1 MGRRRRSGRRW
12 PHDALFCERTTL
24 EVKNFGDF
32 LFDSFCTIKCKI
44 MFRKHTCTKTDDDS
58 VILSAPLELRGVTEE
73 EDDHQG
79 SGHRVKK
86 VIHDLGSRVHAT
98 FTFTSRGMMDG
109 LEFGK
114 RLDGGFSSPTK
125 EKVFRRLLER
135 ESIRDRCLHPFE
147 SVFFRYYCEI
157 DEMQF
162 ETMKQKQNLSVNL
175 NGFYL
180 AFKESLVSCKTREST
195 NVMMFTI
202 NGTDGM
208 GTLACFEDLGNKLVE
223 TLRID
228 FVPYTEREIQERVQL
243 EYREM
248 AKTLY
253 GEEEEYAAPFAAPRR
268 R

>member
-1 MGRRRRSGRRW
+1 
-12 PHDALFCERTTL
+12 
-24 EVKNFGDF
+24 
-32 LFDSFCTIKCKI
+32 
-44 MFRKHTCTKTDDDS
+44 MFRKNTFTTNTKTDDDS

-73 EDDHQG
+73 EEEG
-79 SGHRVKK
+79 SDRRVK

-98 FTFTSRGMMDG
+98 FTFTSRGMVDG
-109 LEFGK
+109 MELESDWTEDFQV
-114 RLDGGFSSPTK
+114 RRRRFTSDCLS
-125 EKVFRRLLER
+125 EKAFAIDV
-135 ESIRDRCLHPFE
+135 SIP
-147 SVFFRYYCEI
+147 SNPFFRYYCEI

-180 AFKESLVSCKTREST
+180 AFKESLVSCKTRESA
-195 NVMMFTI
+195 NVMVFTM

-208 GTLACFEDLGNKLVE
+208 GTLACLEDLGHKHVE

>member
-1 MGRRRRSGRRW
+1 
-12 PHDALFCERTTL
+12 
-24 EVKNFGDF
+24 
-32 LFDSFCTIKCKI
+32 
-44 MFRKHTCTKTDDDS
+44 MFRTHTCTKTDDDS
-58 VILSAPLELRGVTEE
+58 VILSAPLELRGVAEE

-79 SGHRVKK
+79 SGRRVRK

-98 FTFTSRGMMDG
+98 FTFTSRGMMDSM
-109 LEFGK
+109 ESESDWTEDF
-114 RLDGGFSSPTK
+114 RVRRRRFSGDCSS
-125 EKVFRRLLER
+125 EKAFAIDV
-135 ESIRDRCLHPFE
+135 SIP
-147 SVFFRYYCEI
+147 SNPFFRYYCEI

-180 AFKESLVSCKTREST
+180 AFKESLVSCKTRESA
-195 NVMMFTI
+195 NVMVFTM

-208 GTLACFEDLGNKLVE
+208 GTLACLEDLGHKHVE

>member
-1 MGRRRRSGRRW
+1 
-12 PHDALFCERTTL
+12 L
-24 EVKNFGDF
+24 EIFFSTVSAQ
-32 LFDSFCTIKCKI
+32 LSKI
-44 MFRKHTCTKTDDDS
+44 MFRKHTRTKTDDDS
-58 VILSAPLELRGVTEE
+58 AILSAPLELRGVAEE

-79 SGHRVKK
+79 SGRRVRK

-98 FTFTSRGMMDG
+98 FTFTSRGMMDSM
-109 LEFGK
+109 ESESDWTEDF
-114 RLDGGFSSPTK
+114 RVRRRRFSGDCSS
-125 EKVFRRLLER
+125 EKAFAIDV
-135 ESIRDRCLHPFE
+135 SIP
-147 SVFFRYYCEI
+147 SNPFFRYYCEI

-180 AFKESLVSCKTREST
+180 AFKESLISCKERESA
-195 NVMMFTI
+195 NVMVFTM

-208 GTLACFEDLGNKLVE
+208 GTLACLEDLGHKHVE

>member
-1 MGRRRRSGRRW
+1 
-12 PHDALFCERTTL
+12 
-24 EVKNFGDF
+24 
-32 LFDSFCTIKCKI
+32 
-44 MFRKHTCTKTDDDS
+44 MFRKTSGFTPTNTKTDDDS
-58 VILSAPLELRGVTEE
+58 TILSAPLELRGVVAEE
-73 EDDHQG
+73 EEENR
-79 SGHRVKK
+79 RVK

-109 LEFGK
+109 MELESDWTEDFQV
-114 RLDGGFSSPTK
+114 RRRRFTSDCLS
-125 EKVFRRLLER
+125 EKAFAIDV
-135 ESIRDRCLHPFE
+135 SIP
-147 SVFFRYYCEI
+147 SNPFFRYYCEI

-180 AFKESLVSCKTREST
+180 AFKESLVSCKTRESA
-195 NVMMFTI
+195 NVMVFTM

-208 GTLACFEDLGNKLVE
+208 GTLACLEDLGHKHVE

-243 EYREM
+243 ECREM

>member
-1 MGRRRRSGRRW
+1 
-12 PHDALFCERTTL
+12 
-24 EVKNFGDF
+24 
-32 LFDSFCTIKCKI
+32 

-58 VILSAPLELRGVTEE
+58 GVILSAPLELRGVAEE

-79 SGHRVKK
+79 SGRRVRK

-98 FTFTSRGMMDG
+98 FTFTSRGMMDSM
-109 LEFGK
+109 ESESDWTEDF
-114 RLDGGFSSPTK
+114 RVRRRRFSGDCSS
-125 EKVFRRLLER
+125 EKAFAIDV
-135 ESIRDRCLHPFE
+135 SIP
-147 SVFFRYYCEI
+147 SNPFFRYYCEI

-180 AFKESLVSCKTREST
+180 AFKESLVSCKTRESA
-195 NVMMFTI
+195 NVMVFTM

-208 GTLACFEDLGNKLVE
+208 GTLACLEDLGHKHVE

-253 GEEEEYAAPFAAPRR
+253 GEEEEYAAPFAALRR

>member
-1 MGRRRRSGRRW
+1 
-12 PHDALFCERTTL
+12 
-24 EVKNFGDF
+24 
-32 LFDSFCTIKCKI
+32 

-58 VILSAPLELRGVTEE
+58 AILSAPLELRGVAEE

-79 SGHRVKK
+79 SGRRVRK

-98 FTFTSRGMMDG
+98 FTFTSRGMMDSM
-109 LEFGK
+109 ESESDWTEDF
-114 RLDGGFSSPTK
+114 RVRRRRFSGDCSS
-125 EKVFRRLLER
+125 EKAFAIDV
-135 ESIRDRCLHPFE
+135 SIP
-147 SVFFRYYCEI
+147 SNPFFRYYCEI

-175 NGFYL
+175 DGFYL
-180 AFKESLVSCKTREST
+180 AFKESLVSCKTRESA
-195 NVMMFTI
+195 NVMVFTM

-208 GTLACFEDLGNKLVE
+208 GTLACLEDLGHKHVE

-253 GEEEEYAAPFAAPRR
+253 GEEEEYQAPFAAPRR

>member
-1 MGRRRRSGRRW
+1 M
-12 PHDALFCERTTL
+12 
-24 EVKNFGDF
+24 DF
-32 LFDSFCTIKCKI
+32 LFDMSAQLINP
-44 MFRKHTCTKTDDDS
+44 MFRKTTCTTNTKTDDNAT
-58 VILSAPLELRGVTEE
+58 ILSAPLELRGVVTEE
-73 EDDHQG
+73 EEKG
-79 SGHRVKK
+79 SDRRVKK

-109 LEFGK
+109 LELESDWTEEDF
-114 RLDGGFSSPTK
+114 RVRRRRFSGDCLS
-125 EKVFRRLLER
+125 EKAFAIDV
-135 ESIRDRCLHPFE
+135 SIP
-147 SVFFRYYCEI
+147 SNPFFRYYCEI

-180 AFKESLVSCKTREST
+180 AFKESLVSCKTRESA
-195 NVMMFTI
+195 NVMVFTM

-208 GTLACFEDLGNKLVE
+208 GTLACLEDLGHKHVE

>member
-1 MGRRRRSGRRW
+1 MSAQLSIIPCFESTSG
-12 PHDALFCERTTL
+12 CTT
-24 EVKNFGDF
+24 N
-32 LFDSFCTIKCKI
+32 
-44 MFRKHTCTKTDDDS
+44 TKTDDNAT
-58 VILSAPLELRGVTEE
+58 ILSAPLELRGVVTEE

-79 SGHRVKK
+79 SGRRVRK

-98 FTFTSRGMMDG
+98 FTFTSRGMMDSM
-109 LEFGK
+109 ESESDWTEDF
-114 RLDGGFSSPTK
+114 RVRRRRFSGDCSS
-125 EKVFRRLLER
+125 EKAFAIDV
-135 ESIRDRCLHPFE
+135 SIP
-147 SVFFRYYCEI
+147 SNPFFRYYCEI

-180 AFKESLVSCKTREST
+180 AFKESLVSCKTRESA
-195 NVMMFTI
+195 NVMVFTM

-208 GTLACFEDLGNKLVE
+208 GTLACLEDLGHKHVE

>member
-1 MGRRRRSGRRW
+1 
-12 PHDALFCERTTL
+12 
-24 EVKNFGDF
+24 
-32 LFDSFCTIKCKI
+32 
-44 MFRKHTCTKTDDDS
+44 MFRKNTFTTTNNKTDDAM
-58 VILSAPLELRGVTEE
+58 ILSAPLELRGVTEE
-73 EDDHQG
+73 GLDRHA
-79 SGHRVKK
+79 K
-86 VIHDLGSRVHAT
+86 VVHDLGSRVHAT
-98 FTFTSRGMMDG
+98 FTFTSRGMMLRG
-109 LEFGK
+109 TELETNDDRTEEDF
-114 RLDGGFSSPTK
+114 RVRRRRFTSDCLT
-125 EKVFRRLLER
+125 EKAFAIDV
-135 ESIRDRCLHPFE
+135 SIP
-147 SVFFRYYCEI
+147 SNPFFRYYCEI
-157 DEMQF
+157 DEKQF

-180 AFKESLVSCKTREST
+180 AVKESLVSCKTRESA
-195 NVMMFTI
+195 NVMVFTM

-208 GTLACFEDLGNKLVE
+208 GTLACLEDLGHKLVE

>member
-1 MGRRRRSGRRW
+1 
-12 PHDALFCERTTL
+12 
-24 EVKNFGDF
+24 VKNFGDF

-58 VILSAPLELRGVTEE
+58 VILSAPLELRGVAEE

-79 SGHRVKK
+79 SGRRVRK

-98 FTFTSRGMMDG
+98 FTFTSRGMMDSM
-109 LEFGK
+109 ESESDWTEDF
-114 RLDGGFSSPTK
+114 RVRRRRFSGDCSS
-125 EKVFRRLLER
+125 EKAFAIDV
-135 ESIRDRCLHPFE
+135 SIP
-147 SVFFRYYCEI
+147 SNPFFRYYCEI

-180 AFKESLVSCKTREST
+180 AFKESLVSCKTRESA
-195 NVMMFTI
+195 NVMVFTM

-208 GTLACFEDLGNKLVE
+208 GTLACLEDLGHKHVE

>member
-1 MGRRRRSGRRW
+1 
-12 PHDALFCERTTL
+12 
-24 EVKNFGDF
+24 
-32 LFDSFCTIKCKI
+32 
-44 MFRKHTCTKTDDDS
+44 MFRKTSGFTPTNTKTDDDS
-58 VILSAPLELRGVTEE
+58 TILSAPLELRGVVAEE
-73 EDDHQG
+73 EEENR
-79 SGHRVKK
+79 RVK

-98 FTFTSRGMMDG
+98 FTITSRAGMMDG
-109 LEFGK
+109 MELESDWTEDFQV
-114 RLDGGFSSPTK
+114 RRRRFTSDCLS
-125 EKVFRRLLER
+125 EKAFAIDV
-135 ESIRDRCLHPFE
+135 SIP
-147 SVFFRYYCEI
+147 SNPFFRYYCEI

-180 AFKESLVSCKTREST
+180 AFKESLVSCKTRESA
-195 NVMMFTI
+195 NVMVFTM

-208 GTLACFEDLGNKLVE
+208 GTLACLEDLGHKHVE

>member
-1 MGRRRRSGRRW
+1 
-12 PHDALFCERTTL
+12 
-24 EVKNFGDF
+24 
-32 LFDSFCTIKCKI
+32 
-44 MFRKHTCTKTDDDS
+44 MFRTHTCTKTDDDS
-58 VILSAPLELRGVTEE
+58 VILSAPLELRGVAEE

-79 SGHRVKK
+79 SGRRVRK

-98 FTFTSRGMMDG
+98 FTFTSRGMMDSM
-109 LEFGK
+109 ESESDWTEDF
-114 RLDGGFSSPTK
+114 RVRRRRFSGDCSS
-125 EKVFRRLLER
+125 EKAFAIDV
-135 ESIRDRCLHPFE
+135 SIP
-147 SVFFRYYCEI
+147 SNPFFRYYCEI

-180 AFKESLVSCKTREST
+180 AFKESLVSCKTRESA
-195 NVMMFTI
+195 NVMVFTM

-208 GTLACFEDLGNKLVE
+208 GTLACLEDLGHKHVE

-268 R
+268 CLLYTSPSPRDRQKSRMPSSA

>member
-1 MGRRRRSGRRW
+1 
-12 PHDALFCERTTL
+12 
-24 EVKNFGDF
+24 
-32 LFDSFCTIKCKI
+32 
-44 MFRKHTCTKTDDDS
+44 MFRKHARTKTDDDS
-58 VILSAPLELRGVTEE
+58 AILSAPLELRGVAEE

-79 SGHRVKK
+79 SGRRVRK

-98 FTFTSRGMMDG
+98 FTFTSRGMMDSM
-109 LEFGK
+109 ESESDWTEDF
-114 RLDGGFSSPTK
+114 RVRRRRFSGDCSS
-125 EKVFRRLLER
+125 EKAFAIDV
-135 ESIRDRCLHPFE
+135 SIP
-147 SVFFRYYCEI
+147 SNPFFRYYCEI

-180 AFKESLVSCKTREST
+180 AFKESLVSCKTRESA
-195 NVMMFTI
+195 NVMVFTM

-208 GTLACFEDLGNKLVE
+208 GTLACLEDLGHKHVE

>member
-1 MGRRRRSGRRW
+1 
-12 PHDALFCERTTL
+12 
-24 EVKNFGDF
+24 
-32 LFDSFCTIKCKI
+32 

-58 VILSAPLELRGVTEE
+58 AILSAPLELRGVAEE

-79 SGHRVKK
+79 SGRRVRK

-98 FTFTSRGMMDG
+98 FTFTSRGMMDSM
-109 LEFGK
+109 ESESDWTEDF
-114 RLDGGFSSPTK
+114 RVRRRRFSGDCSS
-125 EKVFRRLLER
+125 EKAFAIDV
-135 ESIRDRCLHPFE
+135 SIP
-147 SVFFRYYCEI
+147 SNPFFRYYCEI

-180 AFKESLVSCKTREST
+180 AFKESLVSCKTRERA
-195 NVMMFTI
+195 NVMVFTM

-208 GTLACFEDLGNKLVE
+208 GTLACLEDLGHKHVE

>member
-1 MGRRRRSGRRW
+1 
-12 PHDALFCERTTL
+12 
-24 EVKNFGDF
+24 
-32 LFDSFCTIKCKI
+32 
-44 MFRKHTCTKTDDDS
+44 MFRKNTFTTNKTDDDS
-58 VILSAPLELRGVTEE
+58 MILSAPLELRGVTEE
-73 EDDHQG
+73 EEEG
-79 SGHRVKK
+79 SDRRVK

-109 LEFGK
+109 MELESDWKEDF
-114 RLDGGFSSPTK
+114 RVRRRRFSGDCLS
-125 EKVFRRLLER
+125 EKAFAIDV
-135 ESIRDRCLHPFE
+135 SIP
-147 SVFFRYYCEI
+147 SNPFFRYYCEI

-180 AFKESLVSCKTREST
+180 AFKESLVSCKTRESA
-195 NVMMFTI
+195 NVMVFTM

-208 GTLACFEDLGNKLVE
+208 GTLACLEDLGHKHVE

-253 GEEEEYAAPFAAPRR
+253 GEAEEHQAPFAAPRR

>member
-1 MGRRRRSGRRW
+1 
-12 PHDALFCERTTL
+12 
-24 EVKNFGDF
+24 
-32 LFDSFCTIKCKI
+32 

-73 EDDHQG
+73 EDQG

-98 FTFTSRGMMDG
+98 FTFTSRGMMDSM
-109 LEFGK
+109 ESESDWTEDF
-114 RLDGGFSSPTK
+114 RVRRRRFSGDCSS
-125 EKVFRRLLER
+125 EKAFAIDV
-135 ESIRDRCLHPFE
+135 SIP
-147 SVFFRYYCEI
+147 SNPFFRYYCEI

-180 AFKESLVSCKTREST
+180 AFKESLVSCKTRESA
-195 NVMMFTI
+195 NVMVFTM

-208 GTLACFEDLGNKLVE
+208 GTLACLEDLGHKHVE

>member
-1 MGRRRRSGRRW
+1 
-12 PHDALFCERTTL
+12 
-24 EVKNFGDF
+24 
-32 LFDSFCTIKCKI
+32 
-44 MFRKHTCTKTDDDS
+44 MFRKHTRTKTDDDS
-58 VILSAPLELRGVTEE
+58 AILSAPLELRGVAEEE

-79 SGHRVKK
+79 SGRRVRK

-98 FTFTSRGMMDG
+98 FTFTSRGMMDSM
-109 LEFGK
+109 ESESDWTEDF
-114 RLDGGFSSPTK
+114 RVRRRRFSGDCSS
-125 EKVFRRLLER
+125 EKAFAIDV
-135 ESIRDRCLHPFE
+135 SIP
-147 SVFFRYYCEI
+147 SNPFFRYYCEI

-180 AFKESLVSCKTREST
+180 AFKESLVSCKTRESA
-195 NVMMFTI
+195 NVMVFTM

-208 GTLACFEDLGNKLVE
+208 GTLACLEDLGHKHVE

>member
-1 MGRRRRSGRRW
+1 
-12 PHDALFCERTTL
+12 
-24 EVKNFGDF
+24 
-32 LFDSFCTIKCKI
+32 
-44 MFRKHTCTKTDDDS
+44 MFRKNTFRTTNTKTDDDS
-58 VILSAPLELRGVTEE
+58 MILSAPLELRGVTEE
-73 EDDHQG
+73 EEEG
-79 SGHRVKK
+79 SDRRVK

-98 FTFTSRGMMDG
+98 FTFTKRMMDG
-109 LEFGK
+109 MELESDETEDF
-114 RLDGGFSSPTK
+114 RVRRRRFSGDCSS
-125 EKVFRRLLER
+125 EKAFAIDV
-135 ESIRDRCLHPFE
+135 SIP
-147 SVFFRYYCEI
+147 SNPFFRYYCEI

-175 NGFYL
+175 DGFYL
-180 AFKESLVSCKTREST
+180 AFKESLVSCKTRESA
-195 NVMMFTI
+195 NVMVFTM

-208 GTLACFEDLGNKLVE
+208 GTLACLEDLGHKHVE

-228 FVPYTEREIQERVQL
+228 FVPYTEIEIQERVQL

>member
-1 MGRRRRSGRRW
+1 M
-12 PHDALFCERTTL
+12 
-24 EVKNFGDF
+24 KNFGDF

-58 VILSAPLELRGVTEE
+58 VILSAPLELRGVAEE

-79 SGHRVKK
+79 SGRRVRK

-98 FTFTSRGMMDG
+98 FTFTSRGMMDSM
-109 LEFGK
+109 ESESDWTEDF
-114 RLDGGFSSPTK
+114 RVRRRRFSGDCSS
-125 EKVFRRLLER
+125 EKAFAIDV
-135 ESIRDRCLHPFE
+135 SIP
-147 SVFFRYYCEI
+147 SNPFFRYYCEI

-180 AFKESLVSCKTREST
+180 AFKESLISCKERESA
-195 NVMMFTI
+195 NVMVFTM

-208 GTLACFEDLGNKLVE
+208 GTLACLEDLGHKHVE

>member
-1 MGRRRRSGRRW
+1 
-12 PHDALFCERTTL
+12 L
-24 EVKNFGDF
+24 EIFFSTVSAQ
-32 LFDSFCTIKCKI
+32 LSKI
-44 MFRKHTCTKTDDDS
+44 MFRKHACTKTDDDS
-58 VILSAPLELRGVTEE
+58 AILSAPLELRGVAEE

-79 SGHRVKK
+79 SGRRVRK

-98 FTFTSRGMMDG
+98 FTFTSRGMMDSM
-109 LEFGK
+109 ESESDWTEDF
-114 RLDGGFSSPTK
+114 RVRRRRFSGDCSS
-125 EKVFRRLLER
+125 EKAFAIDV
-135 ESIRDRCLHPFE
+135 SIP
-147 SVFFRYYCEI
+147 SNPFFRYYCEI

-180 AFKESLVSCKTREST
+180 AFKESLVSCKTRESA
-195 NVMMFTI
+195 NVMVFTM

-208 GTLACFEDLGNKLVE
+208 GTLACLEDLGHKHVE

>member
-1 MGRRRRSGRRW
+1 
-12 PHDALFCERTTL
+12 
-24 EVKNFGDF
+24 
-32 LFDSFCTIKCKI
+32 
-44 MFRKHTCTKTDDDS
+44 MFRKNTFTKTDDDYS
-58 VILSAPLELRGVTEE
+58 MILSAPLELRGVTEE
-73 EDDHQG
+73 EEEG
-79 SGHRVKK
+79 SDRRVK

-109 LEFGK
+109 MELESDWKEDF
-114 RLDGGFSSPTK
+114 RVRRRRFSGDCLS
-125 EKVFRRLLER
+125 EKAFAIDV
-135 ESIRDRCLHPFE
+135 SIP
-147 SVFFRYYCEI
+147 SNPFFRYYCEI

-180 AFKESLVSCKTREST
+180 AFKESLVSCKTRESA
-195 NVMMFTI
+195 NVMVFTM

-208 GTLACFEDLGNKLVE
+208 GTLACLEDLGHKHVE

-253 GEEEEYAAPFAAPRR
+253 GEAEEHQAPFAAPRR

>member
-1 MGRRRRSGRRW
+1 
-12 PHDALFCERTTL
+12 
-24 EVKNFGDF
+24 
-32 LFDSFCTIKCKI
+32 
-44 MFRKHTCTKTDDDS
+44 MFRKHTFTKTDDDS

-73 EDDHQG
+73 EDQG

-86 VIHDLGSRVHAT
+86 VIHDLGSRVHDT

-109 LEFGK
+109 LEFESDWTEDF
-114 RLDGGFSSPTK
+114 RVRRRRFSGDCSS
-125 EKVFRRLLER
+125 EKAFAIDV
-135 ESIRDRCLHPFE
+135 SIP
-147 SVFFRYYCEI
+147 SNPFFRYYCEI

-180 AFKESLVSCKTREST
+180 AFKESLVSCKTRESA
-195 NVMMFTI
+195 NVMVFTM

-208 GTLACFEDLGNKLVE
+208 GTLACLEDLGHKHVE

>member
-1 MGRRRRSGRRW
+1 
-12 PHDALFCERTTL
+12 L
-24 EVKNFGDF
+24 EIFFSTVSAQ
-32 LFDSFCTIKCKI
+32 LSKI

-58 VILSAPLELRGVTEE
+58 AILSAPLELRGVAEE

-79 SGHRVKK
+79 SGRRVRK

-98 FTFTSRGMMDG
+98 FTFTSRGMMDSM
-109 LEFGK
+109 ESESDWTEDF
-114 RLDGGFSSPTK
+114 RVRRRRFSGDCSS
-125 EKVFRRLLER
+125 EKAFAIDV
-135 ESIRDRCLHPFE
+135 SIP
-147 SVFFRYYCEI
+147 SNPFFRYYCEI

-175 NGFYL
+175 DGFYL
-180 AFKESLVSCKTREST
+180 AFKESLVSCKTRESA
-195 NVMMFTI
+195 NVMVFTM

-208 GTLACFEDLGNKLVE
+208 GTLACLEDLGHKHVE

-253 GEEEEYAAPFAAPRR
+253 GEEEEYQAPFAAPRR

>member
-1 MGRRRRSGRRW
+1 
-12 PHDALFCERTTL
+12 L
-24 EVKNFGDF
+24 EIFFSTVSAQLSK
-32 LFDSFCTIKCKI
+32 KI

-58 VILSAPLELRGVTEE
+58 VILSAPLELRGVAEE

-79 SGHRVKK
+79 SGRRVRK

-98 FTFTSRGMMDG
+98 FTFTSRGMMDSM
-109 LEFGK
+109 ESESDWTEDF
-114 RLDGGFSSPTK
+114 RVRRRRFSGDCSS
-125 EKVFRRLLER
+125 EKAFAIDV
-135 ESIRDRCLHPFE
+135 SIP
-147 SVFFRYYCEI
+147 SNPFFRYYCEI

-180 AFKESLVSCKTREST
+180 AFKESLVSCKTRESA
-195 NVMMFTI
+195 NVMVFTM

-208 GTLACFEDLGNKLVE
+208 GTLACLEDLGHKHVE

>member
-1 MGRRRRSGRRW
+1 M
-12 PHDALFCERTTL
+12 
-24 EVKNFGDF
+24 KNFGDF

-58 VILSAPLELRGVTEE
+58 VILSAPLELRGVAEE

-79 SGHRVKK
+79 SGRRVRK

-98 FTFTSRGMMDG
+98 FTFTSRGMMDSM
-109 LEFGK
+109 ESESDWTEDF
-114 RLDGGFSSPTK
+114 RVRRRRFSGDCSS
-125 EKVFRRLLER
+125 EKAFAIDV
-135 ESIRDRCLHPFE
+135 SIP
-147 SVFFRYYCEI
+147 SNPFFRYYCEI

-162 ETMKQKQNLSVNL
+162 ETMKQKQNLLVNL

-180 AFKESLVSCKTREST
+180 AFKESLVSCKTRESA
-195 NVMMFTI
+195 NVMVFTM

-208 GTLACFEDLGNKLVE
+208 GTLACLEDLGHKHVE

>member
-1 MGRRRRSGRRW
+1 
-12 PHDALFCERTTL
+12 L
-24 EVKNFGDF
+24 EIFFSTVSAQLSK
-32 LFDSFCTIKCKI
+32 KI

-58 VILSAPLELRGVTEE
+58 GVILSAPLELRGVAEE

-79 SGHRVKK
+79 SGRRVRK

-98 FTFTSRGMMDG
+98 FTFTSRGMMDSM
-109 LEFGK
+109 ESESDWTEDF
-114 RLDGGFSSPTK
+114 RVRRRRFSGDCSS
-125 EKVFRRLLER
+125 EKAFAIDV
-135 ESIRDRCLHPFE
+135 SIP
-147 SVFFRYYCEI
+147 SNPFFRYYCEI

-180 AFKESLVSCKTREST
+180 AFKESLVSCKTRESA
-195 NVMMFTI
+195 NVMVFTM

-208 GTLACFEDLGNKLVE
+208 GTLACLEDLGHKHVE

>member
-1 MGRRRRSGRRW
+1 
-12 PHDALFCERTTL
+12 
-24 EVKNFGDF
+24 
-32 LFDSFCTIKCKI
+32 
-44 MFRKHTCTKTDDDS
+44 MFRKHTRTKTDDDS
-58 VILSAPLELRGVTEE
+58 AILSAPLELRGVAEE
-73 EDDHQG
+73 EDDHHQG
-79 SGHRVKK
+79 SGRRVRK

-98 FTFTSRGMMDG
+98 FTFTSRGMMDSM
-109 LEFGK
+109 ESESDWTEDF
-114 RLDGGFSSPTK
+114 RVRRRRFSGDCSS
-125 EKVFRRLLER
+125 EKAFAIDV
-135 ESIRDRCLHPFE
+135 SIP
-147 SVFFRYYCEI
+147 SNPFFRYYCEI

-180 AFKESLVSCKTREST
+180 AFKESLVSCKTRESA
-195 NVMMFTI
+195 NVMVFTM

-208 GTLACFEDLGNKLVE
+208 GTLACLEDLGHKHVE

>member
-1 MGRRRRSGRRW
+1 
-12 PHDALFCERTTL
+12 
-24 EVKNFGDF
+24 
-32 LFDSFCTIKCKI
+32 
-44 MFRKHTCTKTDDDS
+44 MFRKHTFTETDDDS

-73 EDDHQG
+73 EDQG
-79 SGHRVKK
+79 SDRRVKK

-109 LEFGK
+109 LESDLPEDF
-114 RLDGGFSSPTK
+114 RVRRRRFSGDCSG
-125 EKVFRRLLER
+125 EKAFAIDV
-135 ESIRDRCLHPFE
+135 SIP
-147 SVFFRYYCEI
+147 SNPFFRYYCEI

-180 AFKESLVSCKTREST
+180 AFKESLVSCKTRESA
-195 NVMMFTI
+195 NVMVFTM

-208 GTLACFEDLGNKLVE
+208 GTLACLEDLGHKHVE

>member
-1 MGRRRRSGRRW
+1 
-12 PHDALFCERTTL
+12 
-24 EVKNFGDF
+24 
-32 LFDSFCTIKCKI
+32 
-44 MFRKHTCTKTDDDS
+44 MFRKNTFTTNKTDDDS

-73 EDDHQG
+73 EDKG
-79 SGHRVKK
+79 SDRRVK

-109 LEFGK
+109 MESDWKEDF
-114 RLDGGFSSPTK
+114 RVRRRRFSGDCLS
-125 EKVFRRLLER
+125 EKAFAIDV
-135 ESIRDRCLHPFE
+135 SIP
-147 SVFFRYYCEI
+147 SNPFFRYYCEI

-175 NGFYL
+175 DGFYL
-180 AFKESLVSCKTREST
+180 AFKESLVFCKTRESA
-195 NVMMFTI
+195 NVMVFTM

-208 GTLACFEDLGNKLVE
+208 GTLACLEDLGHKHVE